1 MKKIIS
7 FILGLMM
14 CISLSSCVT
23 TAYAQTD
30 DELVDVNVVVTYGTP
45 YYDANGLLL
54 YYFYRD
60 LYYYPYYY
68 GNRWYF
74 RHYIRPLPPRAYRA
88 VPRDF
93 YNHRPHVSHNRPHV
107 TLHRPH
113 MGGNRG
119 FGNHRP
125 NIGSHKPNGGHM
137 RPSTPRSSTKPSG
150 HVGHRR

>member
-7 FILGLMM
+7 IILGLVM
-14 CISLSSCVT
+14 CISLTSCVT

-30 DELVDVNVVVTYGTP
+30 DDVDVNVVVTYGTP

-54 YYFYRD
+54 YYIFRD

-74 RHYIRPLPPRAYRA
+74 RHYVKPLPPRTYRA

-93 YNHRPHVSHNRPHV
+93 YNHRPHVTHHKPSMN
-107 TLHRPH
+107 
-113 MGGNRG
+113 GNRG
-119 FGNHRP
+119 IGNHRP
-125 NIGSHKPNGGHM
+125 SRGNM
-137 RPSTPRSSTKPSG
+137 RPSTPRSSTRPSG

>member
-1 MKKIIS
+1 MKKIIII
-7 FILGLMM
+7 ILGLVM
-14 CISLSSCVT
+14 CISLTSCVT

-30 DELVDVNVVVTYGTP
+30 DDVDVNVVVTYGTP
-45 YYDANGLLL
+45 CYDINGLLL

-68 GNRWYF
+68 SNRWYF
-74 RHYIRPLPPRAYRA
+74 RHYARPLPRGSYRP

-93 YNHRPHVSHNRPHV
+93 HRHRPHVTP
-107 TLHRPH
+107 HRPH

-125 NIGSHKPNGGHM
+125 NMGSHKPNGGHM
-137 RPSTPRSSTKPSG
+137 RPSTPRSSTRPSG
-150 HVGHRR
+150 HFGHRR